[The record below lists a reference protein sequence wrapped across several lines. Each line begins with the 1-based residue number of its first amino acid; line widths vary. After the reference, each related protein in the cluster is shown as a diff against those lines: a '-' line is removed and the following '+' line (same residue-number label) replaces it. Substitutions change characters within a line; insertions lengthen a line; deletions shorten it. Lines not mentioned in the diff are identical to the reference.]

1 LQKHPNGPHY
11 RSFVMCAAL
20 FSAALL
26 PVFAMPCRASEAP
39 SDTDVDAFLA
49 RLSDAAARVQ
59 DYACTFGKQER
70 VDGQLQPASTIVL
83 KQRRDPR
90 CIYMKWT
97 AGPERGREAIHCPVK
112 YGNDLEVHEGSG
124 IASWMTLTL
133 DPNGSTAMDGERH
146 PITEAGIFF
155 PVEQFVARVRADRTH
170 LRFERS
176 ETPDCL
182 TVTQAT
188 PTGFYAHRT
197 EVCLEPEHSLPA
209 SLTVWDAGGALLERY
224 TFSDYRIDVGVTDRD
239 FDVANPDYPF

>member
-1 LQKHPNGPHY
+1 M
-11 RSFVMCAAL
+11 R
-20 FSAALL
+20 AALL
-26 PVFAMPCRASEAP
+26 AVAALAILATLSRAAGEAV
-39 SDTDVDAFLA
+39 SDADVDAFLA
-49 RLSDAAARVQ
+49 RLSDAAAAVH
-59 DYACTFGKQER
+59 DYSCTFGKQER
-70 VDGQLQPASTIVL
+70 IDGELEPASTIIL
-83 KQRRDPR
+83 KQRREPR

-112 YGNDLEVHEGSG
+112 YGNDFKVHEGSG
-124 IASWMTLTL
+124 ITSWLTLSL

-155 PVEQFVARVRADRTH
+155 PVEHFVARVRADRSH

-176 ETPDCL
+176 LSPDCL

-209 SLTVWDAGGALLERY
+209 SLTVWDSAGELLERY
-224 TFSDYRIDVGVTDRD
+224 TFSDYRIEVGTSDRD
-239 FDVANPDYPF
+239 FDVANPDYRF